1 MSRASDVNYNT
12 GTESLTDRLAP
23 ALLGSLNVGA
33 YTALVGAAEGVLL
46 QPIDQ
51 PTNLVAKPAATLQIP
66 PAPRRFLGHEAALAT
81 AIAAL
86 KAGQSLEIVGHP
98 GLGKSAF
105 LRQLAHHPEV
115 TTSHPDGILHL
126 AKIEPIG
133 DLIQSLGER
142 FYHLYPESYLTP
154 SEWQAALADCQALV
168 MLNVPLARTEDL
180 RQLAQLLPQSTFV
193 FTSQMPR
200 LAAAGLPQPITVIT
214 LESVPLAVSQQLV
227 ESVLARSLTAA
238 ETEQLA
244 QLWQCFRGE
253 STALIQLAE
262 LQRET
267 ETTWNDWQTWLVANP
282 KSTAQVAQQHLI
294 DRLMQ
299 SLDTPQRWI
308 LGLLTALDG
317 GALTSQQIAAITGPQ
332 DPRSSLQRLV
342 RLGLVQ
348 VVAQRYRMV
357 EHLRPWLTRQFSSQ
371 PWMERG
377 ATVMQVWLVDQ
388 PPEIILAEL
397 PVLMAFLRW
406 AVEAKRSQQVL
417 AMARSLDPALILG
430 KQWEQWGRV
439 LQWALQAAWQLEDGR
454 SEAWAWHQLGT
465 RALLLDDI
473 TTAYD
478 ALQQALKLRQELV
491 RTMPMVATDRDRLAI
506 ALTETNQRQVIQSA
520 LPTQKQAEVRAE
532 SADHSQSYVALL
544 VISLV
549 TFVVALAVGL
559 AIKPLLTPASPHPD
573 SLSLNPPRS

>member
-1 MSRASDVNYNT
+1 MARASDVNYGT
-12 GTESLTDRLAP
+12 GIESLADQLAP
-23 ALLGSLNVGA
+23 TIVGALNVGA
-33 YTALVGAAEGVLL
+33 YTVLVGAAEGVLL
-46 QPIDQ
+46 QTIDQ
-51 PTNLVAKPAATLQIP
+51 PTNLVPKPAATLQIP
-66 PAPRRFLGHEAALAT
+66 PAPRRFLGHEATLAT
-81 AIAAL
+81 ALAAL
-86 KAGQSLEIVGHP
+86 QVGQSLEIVGRP

-105 LRQLAHHPEV
+105 LRQLAHHPDV
-115 TTSHPDGILHL
+115 TTSHPDGILHF
-126 AKIEPIG
+126 AQIEPIG

-154 SEWQAALADCQALV
+154 AEWQAALADCQALV
-168 MLNVPLARTEDL
+168 LLNVPQARTEDL
-180 RQLAQLLPQSTFV
+180 RQLAQLLPQSTFI
-193 FTSQMPR
+193 FSSQTPR
-200 LAAAGLPQPITVIT
+200 LAAAGLPQSIAVIT
-214 LESVPLAVSQQLV
+214 LESVPLTVSQQLV
-227 ESVLARSLTAA
+227 ESVLGRSLTAT
-238 ETEQLA
+238 ETGQLA
-244 QLWQCFRGE
+244 ELWQCFQGE

-262 LQRET
+262 LQGES
-267 ETTWNDWQTWLVANP
+267 ETTWDDWQIWLAAQPPATASVAH
-282 KSTAQVAQQHLI
+282 QRLI
-294 DRLMQ
+294 DQLVQ

-357 EHLRPWLTRQFSSQ
+357 DHLRPWLTRQFSSQ

-377 ATVMQVWLVDQ
+377 ATVMQDWLINQ
-388 PPEIILAEL
+388 PPELVLAEL

-406 AVEAKRSQQVL
+406 AVAEKRSPQVL

-439 LQWALQAAWQLEDGR
+439 LQWALQAAWQLEDRR

-478 ALQQALKLRQELV
+478 ALQQALQLRQELV
-491 RTMPMVATDRDRLAI
+491 RTLPGMATDRDRLAI
-506 ALTETNQRQVIQSA
+506 VLTETNQRQVIQSA
-520 LPTQKQAEVRAE
+520 LPTHKQAEIKAE
-532 SADHSQSYVALL
+532 AADHAQNYVALL

-549 TFVVALAVGL
+549 TFMVALVVGL
-559 AIKPLLTPASPHPD
+559 AIKPLFSPVSPHPE
-573 SLSLNPPRS
+573 SLSLHPQRR

>member
-1 MSRASDVNYNT
+1 MARASDVNYNA
-12 GTESLTDRLAP
+12 GIESLVDRLAP
-23 ALLGSLNVGA
+23 VILGSLNVGA
-33 YTALVGAAEGVLL
+33 YTALVGSAEGVLL
-46 QPIDQ
+46 QPIGQ
-51 PTNLVAKPAATLQIP
+51 PTNLVAKPAAALQIP

-86 KAGQSLEIVGHP
+86 KAGQSLEIVGRP

-126 AKIEPIG
+126 AQIEPIG

-142 FYHLYPESYLTP
+142 FYHLYPESYLP
-154 SEWQAALADCQALV
+154 PAEWQAALADCQALV
-168 MLNVPLARTEDL
+168 LLNVPEARTEDL

-193 FTSQMPR
+193 FTSQTPR
-200 LAAAGLPQPITVIT
+200 MAAAGLPQPIAVIT
-214 LESVPLAVSQQLV
+214 LESAPLTVSQQLV
-227 ESVLARSLTAA
+227 ESVLDRSLTPA
-238 ETEQLA
+238 ETGQLA

-262 LQRET
+262 LQGEAA
-267 ETTWNDWQTWLVANP
+267 TTWDNWQTWLAAHP
-282 KSTAQVAQQHLI
+282 KATAAVAQQRLI
-294 DRLMQ
+294 EQLMQ
-299 SLDTPQRWI
+299 GLDTPQRWI

-377 ATVMQVWLVDQ
+377 ATVMQDWLVDQ
-388 PPEIILAEL
+388 PPDMILAEL

-406 AVEAKRSQQVL
+406 AVAEKRSPQVL
-417 AMARSLDPALILG
+417 AMARSLDSALILG

-478 ALQQALKLRQELV
+478 ALQQALKLRQARV
-491 RTMPMVATDRDRLAI
+491 RTMPGMANDADRLAI

-520 LPTQKQAEVRAE
+520 LPTQKKAEVKAE

-549 TFVVALAVGL
+549 TFLVALAVGL
-559 AIKPLLTPASPHPD
+559 AIKPLLTPSSPHPD
-573 SLSLNPPRS
+573 SLSLNSPSR